1 MLSLIALWIQA
12 RPLASSVT
20 NDEENHFCFY
30 AHSKQDRTNWLSK
43 CLAQFLPNNE
53 NKRNKEMTHENIYA
67 SISIFCICIVLLG
80 LCEFSLKETKKSY
93 EISLTNHIL
102 SETSMLAMEKCAFT
116 ILIHTQTR
124 YVSFAFGEQW
134 NSKFQ
139 MIEYWS
145 TVAYNV
151 RINEHKIAAICR
163 YSLKL
168 HFIYRKRLVYYPS
181 FTFYSYL

>member
-93 EISLTNHIL
+93 KISLTNHIL

-116 ILIHTQTR
+116 ILIHTHAHTNKIR
-124 YVSFAFGEQW
+124 EFCFWRTMEFKIP
-134 NSKFQ
+134 ND
-139 MIEYWS
+139 
-145 TVAYNV
+145 
-151 RINEHKIAAICR
+151 RI
-163 YSLKL
+163 LK
-168 HFIYRKRLVYYPS
+168 HRRIQCTNQRA
-181 FTFYSYL
+181 